1 MDKHAIDTRAAE
13 TPRAGEPPGTR
24 AVAPSTH
31 AALPARRARVE
42 SPTRRALRRFRRH
55 KLAVVGM
62 VILGLF
68 ILLAIFA
75 PVVARVDPNRVDLL
89 ARNLGPTAKHWF
101 GTDRTGRD
109 TFARTLYAGRVS
121 LVIGFAAATISIVI
135 GGTLGAISGY
145 FGRWVDS
152 LVMRFTDV
160 VMTFPAIVILLTV
173 AALVGP
179 GVRNTLII
187 IGLLNWP
194 VPCRLVRAKFLA
206 LREQEFVQAA
216 RAIGCTPFRTIAVH
230 AFPNTV
236 DVLVVYASFGIVNAI
251 LLEAGLSFLGLG
263 VQPPT
268 ASWGNMINVARNIDV
283 LQNYP
288 WQWVPAGVAIVLT
301 VLATNFIGDGVRD
314 ALDPRMQL

>member
-1 MDKHAIDTRAAE
+1 MDERAVDVGAGGAP
-13 TPRAGEPPGTR
+13 TTAPRAGAG
-24 AVAPSTH
+24 H
-31 AALPARRARVE
+31 LQRRARAIT
-42 SPTRRALRRFRRH
+42 PAGQALRRFRRH
-55 KLAVVGM
+55 RLAV
-62 VILGLF
+62 LGVALVALF
-68 ILLAIFA
+68 VLLALFA
-75 PVVARVDPNRVDLL
+75 PLVARVAPNAVDLR
-89 ARNLGPTAKHWF
+89 ARNQGPTLQHWF

-121 LVIGFAAATISIVI
+121 LSIGFVAAAISIAI
-135 GGTLGAISGY
+135 GGVLGAVSGY
-145 FGRWVDS
+145 FGGWVDG

-160 VMTFPAIVILLTV
+160 VMTFPAIIILLTV
-173 AALVGP
+173 AALAGP
-179 GVRNTLII
+179 GARNTMLI

-194 VPCRLVRAKFLA
+194 VPCRLVRAKFLS
-206 LREQEFVQAA
+206 LRNQEFVQAA
-216 RAIGCTPFRTIAVH
+216 RAIGCTPARTIAVH

-283 LQNYP
+283 LQGYP

-301 VLATNFIGDGVRD
+301 VLATNFVGDGLRD
-314 ALDPRMQL
+314 ALDPRMNL

>member
-1 MDKHAIDTRAAE
+1 MDKRTLDASSEAPGSAAA
-13 TPRAGEPPGTR
+13 PVVSANRLVRRG
-24 AVAPSTH
+24 AV
-31 AALPARRARVE
+31 V
-42 SPTRRALRRFRRH
+42 SPTRQALRRFLRH
-55 KLAVVGM
+55 KLAVIGM
-62 VILGLF
+62 AIVGLF
-68 ILLAIFA
+68 VVLAVSA
-75 PVVARVDPNRVDLL
+75 PIVARVSPNKVDLRG
-89 ARNLGPTAKHWF
+89 RNQGPTLTHWF

-121 LVIGFAAATISIVI
+121 LIIGFAAAAISIVI
-135 GGTLGAISGY
+135 GGVLGAIAGY
-145 FGRWVDS
+145 YGGWVDS

-160 VMTFPAIVILLTV
+160 VMTFPAIIILLTV
-173 AALVGP
+173 AALAGP

-206 LREQEFVQAA
+206 LREQEFVHAA
-216 RAIGCTPFRTIAVH
+216 RAIGCTSARTIAVH

-236 DVLVVYASFGIVNAI
+236 DVVVVYASFGIVNAI

-268 ASWGNMINVARNIDV
+268 ASWGNMINVARN
-283 LQNYP
+283 LQTLEEQP

-301 VLATNFIGDGVRD
+301 VLATNFIGDGLRD
-314 ALDPRMQL
+314 ALDPRMKL

>member
-1 MDKHAIDTRAAE
+1 MDERAVDVGAGGAPA
-13 TPRAGEPPGTR
+13 TAPRAGGG
-24 AVAPSTH
+24 H
-31 AALPARRARVE
+31 LLRRAKVVT
-42 SPTRRALRRFRRH
+42 PAGQALRRFRRH
-55 KLAVVGM
+55 RLAVIGVAL
-62 VILGLF
+62 VALF
-68 ILLAIFA
+68 VLLALFA
-75 PVVARVDPNRVDLL
+75 PLVARVAPNAVDLR
-89 ARNLGPTAKHWF
+89 ARNQGPTLQQWF

-121 LVIGFAAATISIVI
+121 LSIGFVAAAISIAI
-135 GGTLGAISGY
+135 GGVLGAVSGY
-145 FGRWVDS
+145 FGGWVDG

-160 VMTFPAIVILLTV
+160 VMTFPAIIILLTV
-173 AALVGP
+173 AALAGP
-179 GVRNTLII
+179 GARNTMLI

-194 VPCRLVRAKFLA
+194 VPCRLVRAKFLS
-206 LREQEFVQAA
+206 LRNQEFVQAA
-216 RAIGCTPFRTIAVH
+216 RAIGCTPSRTIAVH

-283 LQNYP
+283 LQGYP

-301 VLATNFIGDGVRD
+301 VLATNFVGDGLRD
-314 ALDPRMQL
+314 ALDPRMNL

>member
-1 MDKHAIDTRAAE
+1 MDKHALDARATEMAAAE
-13 TPRAGEPPGTR
+13 TPGKGA
-24 AVAPSTH
+24 AP
-31 AALPARRARVE
+31 AAATPLRGRTRVE

-68 ILLAIFA
+68 ILLAAFA

-121 LVIGFAAATISIVI
+121 LVIGFAAAAISIVI

-152 LVMRFTDV
+152 LVMRFTDI

-206 LREQEFVQAA
+206 LRDQEFVQAA
-216 RAIGCTPFRTIAVH
+216 RAIGCTPFRTITVH

>member
-1 MDKHAIDTRAAE
+1 MDKHALDARTADLPGEAPGQTAAA
-13 TPRAGEPPGTR
+13 P
-24 AVAPSTH
+24 AVPLRGRT
-31 AALPARRARVE
+31 RVE

-68 ILLAIFA
+68 ILLAVFA

-89 ARNLGPTAKHWF
+89 TRNLGPTAKHWF

-121 LVIGFAAATISIVI
+121 LVIGFAAAAISIVI
-135 GGTLGAISGY
+135 GGALGAISGY
-145 FGRWVDS
+145 FGSWVDS
-152 LVMRFTDV
+152 LVMRFTDI

-179 GVRNTLII
+179 GVRNTLVI

-206 LREQEFVQAA
+206 LRDQEFVQAA